1 MRASKY
7 LIATVKETPSDAEI
21 VSHQL
26 MLRAGLIRK
35 LASGLYTWLP
45 LGLRVLQKVS
55 QIVREEMNKSGAME
69 VSMPVVQP
77 SELWEESGRWQG
89 MGPELLRFQ
98 DRHGRDFCLG
108 PTHEEVITDLVR
120 NEYSSYRQLPA
131 NLYQIQTKFRDERRP
146 RFGVMR
152 SREFIMKDAY
162 SFHTSQECL
171 NETYAVMHQTYC
183 NIFDRLG
190 LNYRPVIADSGS
202 IGGSTSHEFHVLAD
216 SGEDEIVFSSE
227 SEYAANIELA
237 VGTPAAADVGA
248 NEDPKNREIVDT
260 ADAST
265 IDEVADKLGIAPQRI
280 LKTLF
285 VHAAND
291 EGERSNQIVALMLR
305 GDQELNETKA
315 SKINGLASPLE
326 FADDE
331 VILKQVG
338 GPVGSLGP
346 VGLSERGIRC
356 IADNSTS
363 DMHNF
368 VCGANEAQRHFIN
381 ANWDDDCSPD
391 AVMDIR
397 KVREGDISPDGK
409 GTLSIKRGIEVGH
422 IFQLGTKYSEALNA
436 TVLDENGKSVVM
448 PMGCYGIGVTRVVA
462 ACIEQNNDAQGIIWP
477 DAIAPFHLV
486 IVQLDAHKSDQVV
499 EIADSLYQQ
508 AEELGVEVLLDDR
521 DKKTSPGV
529 KFADSELMGIPHRL
543 VVSPRS
549 LADGVIEYKS
559 RIGAE
564 KQLINKD
571 EIASFLQKLFGE

>member
-55 QIVREEMNKSGAME
+55 QIVREEMNKSDGME

-77 SELWEESGRWQG
+77 SELWEESGRWQQ
-89 MGPELLRFQ
+89 MGPELVRFK
-98 DRHGRDFCLG
+98 DRHDRDFCLG

-131 NLYQIQTKFRDERRP
+131 NIYQIQTKFRDERRP

-162 SFHTSQECL
+162 SFHASQECL
-171 NETYAVMHQTYC
+171 DETYAVMHQTYC

-190 LNYRPVIADSGS
+190 LHYRPVIADSGS

-227 SEYAANIELA
+227 SDYAANIELA
-237 VGTPAAADVGA
+237 VGTPAPAGD
-248 NEDPKNREIVDT
+248 EDDGEPKSRELVDT
-260 ADAST
+260 GQAST
-265 IDEVADKLGIAPQRI
+265 IEEVAAKLKVSPQRI
-280 LKTLF
+280 VKTLF
-285 VHAAND
+285 VHATND
-291 EGERSNQIVALMLR
+291 EGERTDNLVALLLR
-305 GDQELNETKA
+305 GDQELNETKI
-315 SKINGLASPLE
+315 SKISGLASPLE
-326 FADDE
+326 FADDDLIQKKVE
-331 VILKQVG
+331 CS
-338 GPVGSLGP
+338 VGSLGP
-346 VGLSERGIRC
+346 VGLSDLGIRC

-363 DMHNF
+363 EMHNF
-368 VCGANEAQRHFIN
+368 VCGSNKPGYHFIN
-381 ANWDDDCSPD
+381 ANWDDDCCPE
-391 AVMDIR
+391 AIMDIR

-409 GTLSIKRGIEVGH
+409 GFLSIKRGIEVGH

-436 TVLDENGKSVVM
+436 KVLDKNGKSVVM

-462 ACIEQNNDAQGIIWP
+462 ACIEQNHDAHGIIWP
-477 DAIAPFHLV
+477 KAIAPFQLV
-486 IVQLDAHKSDQVV
+486 IILIDAHKSEQIV
-499 EIADSLYQQ
+499 EFGNSLYEQ
-508 AEELGVEVLLDDR
+508 AKEIGAEVLLDDR
-521 DKKTSPGV
+521 DKKTSPGM

-549 LADGVIEYKS
+549 LADGVIEYKN
-559 RIGAE
+559 RATTD
-564 KQLINKD
+564 KQLIETD
-571 EIASFLQKLFGE
+571 AIASFLPKLFS